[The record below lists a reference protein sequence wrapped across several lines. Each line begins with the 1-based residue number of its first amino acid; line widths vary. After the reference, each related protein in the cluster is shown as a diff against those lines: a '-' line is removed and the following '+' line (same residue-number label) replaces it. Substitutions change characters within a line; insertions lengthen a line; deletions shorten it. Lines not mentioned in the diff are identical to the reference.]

1 MRTIVLSLTILLLM
15 ACNTIETPQ
24 HATPTIVVVVTARPP
39 ATPTPTPTPTAT
51 PTNVGGAA
59 KVTIFEGVRWT
70 CASALLI
77 MSLGGCGS
85 VDQPIP
91 PEISG
96 NQNQWPLPNK
106 DYTGSRSTLDSEI
119 SSEKVSEL
127 RLAWSFEIPGK
138 GMFGSAATNPLIIDD
153 VVYFQDLGSNVFA
166 IDLKTGHVLW
176 KRIYGAAIGGP
187 NGVAIGWG
195 KVFVPLSGGR
205 IAALSKKTGEEVWQ
219 VKMKRTENEFVN
231 VQPSVYDGMVY
242 AGTTTNYLGDATGM
256 IFALDQ
262 ETGGVWWNFDTVDS
276 KDIWGNRN
284 VNSGGGVWY
293 PPAFDM
299 DRGITYWGIGNP
311 APWPGTEEFPNGTS
325 RPGPNLYT
333 SSVVALNIKSGKLKW
348 YNQVKPHDLFDH
360 DFQLSPI
367 LVTAE
372 VDGMDR
378 DIVIGGGKTGT
389 VAAFD
394 ADSGR
399 KFWETKVGVHENS
412 DLTSVPQVVSY
423 EKPWGEPGKPIRV
436 FPGHYG
442 GVETPMAY
450 ADGIVYAPVVN
461 LGAWVTP
468 TWSESLEFSE
478 GTGEMVALN
487 VGDGSVLWSTQFDSM
502 VFGAATVVNDLVFT
516 STFDGMIYALNRET
530 GKEVWSYQA
539 PAGINAWPAVAG
551 DTIIFPAG
559 VEIGMGQPVLIAFR
573 IGATE

>member
-1 MRTIVLSLTILLLM
+1 
-15 ACNTIETPQ
+15 
-24 HATPTIVVVVTARPP
+24 
-39 ATPTPTPTPTAT
+39 
-51 PTNVGGAA
+51 
-59 KVTIFEGVRWT
+59 VTIFEGVRWT

-450 ADGIVYAPVVN
+450 ADGIVYVPVVN

-487 VGDGSVLWSTQFDSM
+487 VGNGSVLWRTQFDSM

>member
-1 MRTIVLSLTILLLM
+1 ML
-15 ACNTIETPQ
+15 
-24 HATPTIVVVVTARPP
+24 
-39 ATPTPTPTPTAT
+39 
-51 PTNVGGAA
+51 
-59 KVTIFEGVRWT
+59 F
-70 CASALLI
+70 
-77 MSLGGCGS
+77 
-85 VDQPIP
+85 
-91 PEISG
+91 
-96 NQNQWPLPNK
+96 
-106 DYTGSRSTLDSEI
+106 RS
-119 SSEKVSEL
+119 
-127 RLAWSFEIPGK
+127 
-138 GMFGSAATNPLIIDD
+138 
-153 VVYFQDLGSNVFA
+153 
-166 IDLKTGHVLW
+166 
-176 KRIYGAAIGGP
+176 
-187 NGVAIGWG
+187 
-195 KVFVPLSGGR
+195 
-205 IAALSKKTGEEVWQ
+205 
-219 VKMKRTENEFVN
+219 
-231 VQPSVYDGMVY
+231 
-242 AGTTTNYLGDATGM
+242 TNYLGDATGM
-256 IFALDQ
+256 IYALDQ

-276 KDIWGNRN
+276 KDIWGNRD

-450 ADGIVYAPVVN
+450 ADGIVYVPVVN

-487 VGDGSVLWSTQFDSM
+487 VGNGSVLWSTQFDSM
-502 VFGAATVVNDLVFT
+502 VLDRKSTRLNSSHKPISYAVFCLKT
-516 STFDGMIYALNRET
+516 KKKSFY
-530 GKEVWSYQA
+530 
-539 PAGINAWPAVAG
+539 
-551 DTIIFPAG
+551 
-559 VEIGMGQPVLIAFR
+559 
-573 IGATE
+573 

>member
-1 MRTIVLSLTILLLM
+1 M
-15 ACNTIETPQ
+15 
-24 HATPTIVVVVTARPP
+24 
-39 ATPTPTPTPTAT
+39 
-51 PTNVGGAA
+51 
-59 KVTIFEGVRWT
+59 TIFEGARWT

-256 IFALDQ
+256 IYALDQ

-276 KDIWGNRN
+276 EDIWGNRN
-284 VNSGGGVWY
+284 VNSGGGVWSIGLTGA
-293 PPAFDM
+293 PCNRWQPAA
-299 DRGITYWGIGNP
+299 T
-311 APWPGTEEFPNGTS
+311 AP
-325 RPGPNLYT
+325 L
-333 SSVVALNIKSGKLKW
+333 
-348 YNQVKPHDLFDH
+348 
-360 DFQLSPI
+360 
-367 LVTAE
+367 TA
-372 VDGMDR
+372 V
-378 DIVIGGGKTGT
+378 
-389 VAAFD
+389 
-394 ADSGR
+394 
-399 KFWETKVGVHENS
+399 S
-412 DLTSVPQVVSY
+412 D
-423 EKPWGEPGKPIRV
+423 W
-436 FPGHYG
+436 
-442 GVETPMAY
+442 
-450 ADGIVYAPVVN
+450 VN
-461 LGAWVTP
+461 LVRPMLG
-468 TWSESLEFSE
+468 
-478 GTGEMVALN
+478 
-487 VGDGSVLWSTQFDSM
+487 
-502 VFGAATVVNDLVFT
+502 
-516 STFDGMIYALNRET
+516 
-530 GKEVWSYQA
+530 
-539 PAGINAWPAVAG
+539 
-551 DTIIFPAG
+551 
-559 VEIGMGQPVLIAFR
+559 
-573 IGATE
+573 